1 MLQMK
6 ALKHTV
12 EEEGELFPGDLF
24 FPGYFHNRATG
35 VFNSDNPIA
44 WTTPRIRAHQLA
56 TSGVASL
63 VAILEGLEKP
73 EVPMH
78 LERLEETLP
87 LPTLYD
93 AITNILGEESDG

>member
-24 FPGYFHNRATG
+24 LPGYFHTRETG

-56 TSGVASL
+56 SSGVASL
-63 VAILEGLEKP
+63 VAIIEEP
-73 EVPMH
+73 EVAP
-78 LERLEETLP
+78 EPKRKGKK
-87 LPTLYD
+87 LPTLHEAATD
-93 AITNILGEESDG
+93 ILGEGSDG

>member
-24 FPGYFHNRATG
+24 FPGYFHNRDSG
-35 VFNSDNPIA
+35 VFTSDNPIA

-63 VAILEGLEKP
+63 VAILEDPETPEVKP
-73 EVPMH
+73 EPK
-78 LERLEETLP
+78 RKGKK
-87 LPTLYD
+87 LPTLYE
-93 AITNILGEESDG
+93 AITDILGEESDG